1 MKFSD
6 ILKLSID
13 NLRRRKWRTVLT
25 VLGVTIG
32 TISVVLMLSL
42 GFGLKETLNA
52 ELNAGGGINDITV
65 SYNGSDEDMYL
76 SDSKVAEFMDLKQ
89 ITKASPKLSVAIR
102 VNTGK
107 WENSI
112 WVEGVSQEELE
123 AIPLGQGTCPKEG
136 EEFQIIAGNMLVL
149 DFYDSNTFEYPYWDN
164 NEIPPVDM
172 MKDKLYGRIMNVESF
187 DGVNPDSLYS
197 KRKQLKIAGVVE
209 GGPETYN
216 AYCYMAYVEI
226 EALKAYLEKEFRGK
240 ILPEQPVDRNGNPYK
255 EWIYP
260 SVKLTVSDTALV
272 EDTVTYFREMGYQVS
287 SQQEW
292 IEENNKVFDIVQLVL
307 GGIGAV
313 SLLVA
318 AIGITN
324 TITMS
329 TYERRKEIGVMK
341 VLGCD
346 IENIG
351 AMFVSEA
358 GFIGF
363 LGGAVGVILSYLLSK
378 VVNIVGESFMTEAIG
393 VAGNL
398 SYIPLWLPFVAVGFT
413 ILVGV
418 VAGYFPAR
426 KATRISALAA
436 IRNE

>member
-25 VLGVTIG
+25 VMGVTIG
-32 TISVVLMLSL
+32 TISVVIMLSL

-52 ELNAGGGINDITV
+52 ELNAGGGINDIVV

-76 SDSKVAEFMDLKQ
+76 SDSKVQEFNKLSQ
-89 ITKASPKLSVAIR
+89 VAKASPQIQVCLR

-107 WENSI
+107 YESSM
-112 WVEGVSQEELE
+112 WVTGISQEDLE
-123 AIPLGQGTCPKEG
+123 NIPLGQGTCPKEG
-136 EEFQIIAGNMLVL
+136 DEFQIIAGNQLVT
-149 DFYDSNTFEYPYWDN
+149 DFWDAKTGEYPYWDN
-164 NEIPPVDM
+164 GVLPDIDM
-172 MKDKLYGRIMNVESF
+172 MNDRMYASVLNYDAY
-187 DGVNPDSLYS
+187 DGVNIDSAFS
-197 KRKQLKIAGVVE
+197 KRKQLNIAGVVE

-216 AYCYMAYVEI
+216 AYSYYAYVEI
-226 EALKAYLEKEFRGK
+226 ETLKSYLEKEFRGK
-240 ILPEQPVDRNGNPYK
+240 RLPEQPVDKNGNPYK

-272 EDTVTYFREMGYQVS
+272 EDTVTYFRDMGYQVS

-292 IEENNKVFDIVQLVL
+292 IEENNKVFSIAQLVL

-313 SLLVA
+313 ALLVA

-363 LGGAVGVILSYLLSK
+363 LGGTVGVVLSYLLSK
-378 VVNIVGESFMTEAIG
+378 VVNIVGASFMTEAIG

-436 IRNE
+436 IRND

>member
-32 TISVVLMLSL
+32 TISVIIMLSL
-42 GFGLKETLNA
+42 GFGLKDTLDA
-52 ELNAGGGINDITV
+52 EMNSYGTINDITV

-76 SDSKVAEFMDLKQ
+76 SDSKIEGFMELEQ
-89 ITKASPKLSVAIR
+89 VVKASPSLSVTLM

-107 WENSI
+107 WESAM
-112 WVEGVSQEELE
+112 WVQGVSQEDLE
-123 AIPLGQGTCPKEG
+123 KIPLGQGACPKEG
-136 EEFQIIAGNMLVL
+136 DEFQIIAGNMLVTE
-149 DFYDSNTFEYPYWDN
+149 FYDANTYEYPYWN
-164 NEIPPVDM
+164 YGEIPEVDM
-172 MKDKLYGRIMNVESF
+172 MSDKLYSRIMNYEAF
-187 DGVNPDSLYS
+187 DGINMDSAYS
-197 KRKQLKIAGVVE
+197 KRKQLKIAGIVE

-216 AYCYMAYVEI
+216 AYCYSAYVEI
-226 EALKAYLEKEFRGK
+226 ETLKDYLEKEFRGRP
-240 ILPEQPVDRNGNPYK
+240 LPEQPLDRNGNPYK

-260 SVKLTVSDTALV
+260 SVKLSISDTDLV
-272 EDTVTYFREMGYQVS
+272 EDTVTYLREQGYQVE
-287 SQQEW
+287 SQMEW
-292 IEENNKVFDIVQLVL
+292 IEENNQIFNIAQLVL

-313 SLLVA
+313 ALLVA

-363 LGGAVGVILSYLLSK
+363 LGGTVGVIFSYLLSM
-378 VVNIVGESFMTEAIG
+378 VVNSVGEVFMAEAVG
-393 VAGNL
+393 VAGSL
-398 SYIPLWLPFVAVGFT
+398 SVIPLWLPFVAIAFT

-418 VAGYFPAR
+418 AAGYFPAR

>member
-25 VLGVTIG
+25 VMGVTIG
-32 TISVVLMLSL
+32 TISVVIMLSL
-42 GFGLKETLNA
+42 GFGLKNTLDS
-52 ELNAGGGINDITV
+52 EMSSYGTINDINV
-65 SYNGSDEDMYL
+65 SYNGSDEDLYL
-76 SDSKVAEFMDLKQ
+76 MESRVAEFEELDQVVKV
-89 ITKASPKLSVAIR
+89 SPTLTLPIR
-102 VNTGK
+102 VTTGK
-107 WENSI
+107 WGTTF
-112 WVEGVSQEELE
+112 WLQGVSQEDLE
-123 AIPLGQGTCPKEG
+123 KIPLGQGVCPEEG
-136 EEFQIIAGNMLVL
+136 SEFQIIAGNMLVL
-149 DFYDSNTFEYPYWDN
+149 DFYDLNTFESPYWDN

-172 MKDKLYGRIMNVESF
+172 MNDKLYGSMMNLNGF
-187 DGVNPDSLYS
+187 DGATAESLYS

-216 AYCYMAYVEI
+216 PYCYGAYVEL
-226 EALKAYLEKEFRGK
+226 EALKDYMEKEYRGK
-240 ILPEQPVDRNGNPYK
+240 ALPEQPVDRNGNPYK

-260 SVKLTVSDTALV
+260 SIRVTVSDTAFV
-272 EDTVTYFREMGYQVS
+272 EDTATYFREMGYVVS
-287 SQQEW
+287 TQQEW
-292 IEENNKVFDIVQLVL
+292 IEENNKILGIAQMVL

-313 SLLVA
+313 ALLVA

-329 TYERRKEIGVMK
+329 TYERRKEIGIMK

-363 LGGAVGVILSYLLSK
+363 LGGTVGVILSYLLSM
-378 VVNIVGESFMTEAIG
+378 VVNMVGASFMAEAIG
-393 VAGNL
+393 IAGNL
-398 SYIPLWLPFVAVGFT
+398 SVIPLWLPFVAVGFT

-436 IRNE
+436 IRND

>member
-52 ELNAGGGINDITV
+52 ELNMGGTINDIV
-65 SYNGSDEDMYL
+65 IEYQGEDVDMYL
-76 SDSKVAEFMDLKQ
+76 TDSKIEEFKELSQVA
-89 ITKASPKLSVAIR
+89 KASPQLQVALR

-107 WENSI
+107 YESTM
-112 WVEGVSQEELE
+112 WVSGVSQEDLE
-123 AIPLGQGTCPKEG
+123 KIPLGQGVCPKEG
-136 EEFQIIAGNMLVL
+136 EEFQIIVGNMLVL
-149 DFYDSNTFEYPYWDN
+149 DFWDAKTGECPYWDN
-164 NEIPPVDM
+164 NVIPEIDM
-172 MKDKLYGRIMNVESF
+172 MNDRMYASVINYDAY
-187 DGVNPDSLYS
+187 DGVNIDSAMS

-209 GGPETYN
+209 GDPETYN
-216 AYCYMAYVEI
+216 AYSYSTFVEI
-226 EALKAYLEKEFRGK
+226 ETLKDYLEKEFRGK
-240 ILPEQPVDRNGNPYK
+240 RLPEQPVDKNGNPYK

-260 SVKLTVSDTALV
+260 SVKLTISDTVLV
-272 EDTVTYFREMGYQVS
+272 EDTATYFRDMGYRVT
-287 SQQEW
+287 SQKEW

-363 LGGAVGVILSYLLSK
+363 LGGAVGVLISYLLSK
-378 VVNIVGESFMTEAIG
+378 VVNIVGASFMTEAIG

-398 SYIPLWLPFVAVGFT
+398 SAIPLWLPFVAVGFT
-413 ILVGV
+413 VLVGV

-436 IRNE
+436 IRND